1 MPIIE
6 ALTVFS
12 MDLYTINLTTKTR
25 KMVNPF
31 TEEVS
36 YASVDNPITASA
48 KSNLKQLLLELGATS
63 EEDTYVYVPLESGTT
78 LRLGIFNFL
87 ENESLVGI
95 AFEYD
100 DLDISLAK
108 ALFQICRTGE
118 LIIRSGTDEEPVAVV
133 AELANPS
140 LQSRWLK
147 LEKIRRAEDLLTW
160 MQSNLECNS

>member
-1 MPIIE
+1 
-6 ALTVFS
+6 

-31 TEEVS
+31 TEEIS
-36 YASVDNPITASA
+36 YAPVDNPITASA
-48 KSNLKQLLLELGATS
+48 KSNLKQFLLELGATS
-63 EEDTYVYVPLESGTT
+63 EEEDTYVYVPLESGTM
-78 LRLGIFNFL
+78 LRLGMLNFL

-108 ALFQICRTGE
+108 ALFQICSAGE
-118 LIIRSGTDEEPVAVV
+118 LVIRSGTDEEPVAVV

-147 LEKIRRAEDLLTW
+147 LEKIGRAEDLLTW
-160 MQSNLECNS
+160 MQSNLEWNN

>member
-1 MPIIE
+1 
-6 ALTVFS
+6 
-12 MDLYTINLTTKTR
+12 MDLYTINLTTNTR

-36 YASVDNPITASA
+36 YASVDDPISASA

-63 EEDTYVYVPLESGTT
+63 EEEDTYVYVPLESNAT
-78 LRLGIFNFL
+78 LRLGILNFL

-108 ALFQICRTGE
+108 ALFQICRAGE
-118 LIIRSGTDEEPVAVV
+118 LVIRSGTDEEPVAVV

-147 LEKIRRAEDLLTW
+147 LEKIGRAEELLAW
-160 MQSNLECNS
+160 MQTNLE